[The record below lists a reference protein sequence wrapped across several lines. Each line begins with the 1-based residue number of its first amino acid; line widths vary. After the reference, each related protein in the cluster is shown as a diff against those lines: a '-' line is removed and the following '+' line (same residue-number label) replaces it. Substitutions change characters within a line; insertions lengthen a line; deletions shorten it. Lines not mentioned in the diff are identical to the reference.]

1 MLSHNIVAR
10 VVPNHAVYEYL
21 EVHGGQFFHAP
32 MTEIPNQVLPNSTFC
47 RSVRVNSPSRFV
59 DGYIR
64 VRDFFKCRSRNR
76 RNAHSCII
84 WIKNSCDLLPR
95 KLQLLSR
102 RLQNLPWN
110 RLPAITV
117 RQTGLPL
124 STPSC
129 WYPPFAT
136 RGGSWIRLR
145 KGRHIELRIHYNLF
159 NVDSSTGTGVS
170 LKLSRF

>member
-1 MLSHNIVAR
+1 MLSHNILAR

-32 MTEIPNQVLPNSTFC
+32 MTEIPNQVPSSTFC

-84 WIKNSCDLLPR
+84 WIKNSCDLLRR

-102 RLQNLPWN
+102 HLQNLPWN
-110 RLPAITV
+110 RLPTITV

-129 WYPPFAT
+129 WCPPFAT

-145 KGRHIELRIHYNLF
+145 KGRHIELSY
-159 NVDSSTGTGVS
+159 
-170 LKLSRF
+170 